1 MRRPPHDIL
10 GVGAHAAREEIVA
23 AYRKLAMKWHPD
35 RNSAPDAK
43 EKFQEI
49 QNAYQTLQ
57 NAMPPPLDVNQMW
70 EDIAD
75 QPQDDKEEVG
85 EEENTPPLPERWTE
99 EVPWVS
105 AAAMLAGAVGAL
117 LSSWPN
123 DLILFS
129 LSVAVAAAAY
139 KTGNSDIAIRSGAAF
154 RILTRLYFLFLL
166 AWCVWSLA
174 KEVVGG

>member
-1 MRRPPHDIL
+1 
-10 GVGAHAAREEIVA
+10 
-23 AYRKLAMKWHPD
+23 
-35 RNSAPDAK
+35 
-43 EKFQEI
+43 
-49 QNAYQTLQ
+49 
-57 NAMPPPLDVNQMW
+57 MPPPLDVNQMW

-85 EEENTPPLPERWTE
+85 EEENAPPLPERWTE

-105 AAAMLAGAVGAL
+105 AAAMLAGVVGAL

-129 LSVAVAAAAY
+129 LSVAVSAAAY

-154 RILTRLYFLFLL
+154 RILTRPVFFFSCSRGASGRSPKKLS
-166 AWCVWSLA
+166 AVDSLTA
-174 KEVVGG
+174 ELQGIKKKQFAFGKKEKAVS